1 MDNETRVSRDTVRQ
15 ALQNYYD
22 SNGQSVDNLMDQMS
36 HMIYDYHDF
45 QMGAR
50 KVSRG
55 KKWLFSFKNSLTD
68 GIFQKVWNSSH
79 LLVVAVEI
87 FAVLKWR
94 NDKVFLPNL
103 SWQSRSRHFSPRN
116 ADSSHCFPV

>member
-1 MDNETRVSRDTVRQ
+1 MDNSESRVSRDTIRQ

-22 SNGQSVDNLMDQMS
+22 SNGQSVDNLMDHMS

-55 KKWLFSFKNSLTD
+55 KKWIFYFQNRLT
-68 GIFQKVWNSSH
+68 I
-79 LLVVAVEI
+79 
-87 FAVLKWR
+87 
-94 NDKVFLPNL
+94 
-103 SWQSRSRHFSPRN
+103 
-116 ADSSHCFPV
+116 ADF